1 MNKFPILPVL
11 EEIKNRTKSQF
22 SEDLY
27 LISVQHLLSTT
38 GSLFEAILA
47 LGFKAQNIFLTG
59 KIYSTHEETRNTLS
73 GLGITIIESTYPKTP
88 GTYAQCLES
97 DVKQMWEMLR
107 AIIIPEGKIIILDD
121 GGFILRS
128 IPNDLLMEHKIV
140 GIEQTTSG
148 TRMQPAFEKINVISV
163 ATSEDKVTKEPP
175 IVAKA
180 VRLKIEPQI
189 KDLKPKAIG
198 VVGFGNVGKA
208 VSIDLSKDY
217 KVYIFDINQQKNQD
231 YPSLLFCQTLHELY
245 NNVDII
251 LGATGEDIS
260 QLSWLCNSSGDKT
273 LISISSGDI
282 EFNSILR
289 ASMPYLIEPY
299 NDSLKTLLLRTSN
312 GHLLRILRG
321 GMVANFTGEA
331 DSGPREMI
339 QMTRGLL
346 LEAVIRAGK

>member
-1 MNKFPILPVL
+1 M
-11 EEIKNRTKSQF
+11 SQR
-22 SEDLY
+22 
-27 LISVQHLLSTT
+27 IQ
-38 GSLFEAILA
+38 
-47 LGFKAQNIFLTG
+47 
-59 KIYSTHEETRNTLS
+59 
-73 GLGITIIESTYPKTP
+73 KTP

-97 DVKQMWEMLR
+97 DVKQMWERLR

-208 VSIDLSKDY
+208 VSLDLSKDY
-217 KVYIFDINQQKNQD
+217 KVYVF
-231 YPSLLFCQTLHELY
+231 
-245 NNVDII
+245 
-251 LGATGEDIS
+251 
-260 QLSWLCNSSGDKT
+260 
-273 LISISSGDI
+273 
-282 EFNSILR
+282 
-289 ASMPYLIEPY
+289 
-299 NDSLKTLLLRTSN
+299 
-312 GHLLRILRG
+312 
-321 GMVANFTGEA
+321 
-331 DSGPREMI
+331 
-339 QMTRGLL
+339 
-346 LEAVIRAGK
+346 